1 MPCEVALC
9 SWAEANAV
17 FGRISS
23 KEGYRNTL
31 ANVCGKTRLS
41 WYPCE
46 IVLLGE
52 VALCSWSR
60 SERGLRPR

>member
-31 ANVCGKTRLS
+31 AKVCCETRLS
-41 WYPCE
+41 WYPYK
-46 IVLLGE
+46 IILLCE
-52 VALCSWSR
+52 VALCS
-60 SERGLRPR
+60 